1 MAFCRLLLLL
11 GFWKKYSAKL
21 NKMPK
26 QNLRLTCLS
35 NHLPLFHQVKKPCL
49 KSMSIKKHCLL
60 NGLDDID
67 YLVDMKE
74 EIEAFEKTK

>member
-1 MAFCRLLLLL
+1 
-11 GFWKKYSAKL
+11 
-21 NKMPK
+21 
-26 QNLRLTCLS
+26 
-35 NHLPLFHQVKKPCL
+35 
-49 KSMSIKKHCLL
+49 MSIKNIVLL